1 MKAYFFVITPAN
13 YLGALQASR
22 DPRFNFSEKILV
34 VLSDYHRSL
43 IQFNSIIKEE
53 EWNVIYYPWK
63 NLDRRNKSKWQLIL
77 LNWKRLLTFNK
88 LKNLI
93 GPNDIIFWGNLNHS
107 FFKKIENRCHDIYL
121 IDDGFSTINILPKLE
136 ERFLNSTKKKGS
148 TIHLY
153 TLFQLNSTFLII
165 FNHQFNQ
172 IKSLEKHIAKE
183 KSFFFIGQPLVFNNI
198 VSEHYYVQ
206 TIQTIFTDYEKIG
219 FSCFYLPHRSTTRD
233 YIPSNWKTLEFD
245 YPVEYCAE
253 LGGFQPEI
261 FSTFYSTGVYNLEK
275 YLSLDMKQV
284 EFWRLDEKE
293 ISMNYK
299 KPIESIYSYLTINNY
314 ELKNCNTLL
323 SYSSDDK

>member
-43 IQFNSIIKEE
+43 IQFNTIIQSDD
-53 EWNVIYYPWK
+53 WHLIHFPWK
-63 NLDRRNKSKWQLIL
+63 ELDRRNKSKWQLIL

-136 ERFLNSTKKKGS
+136 ERFVNSTKKKGS

-172 IKSLEKHIAKE
+172 IKSLKKHIAKE
-183 KSFFFIGQPLVFNNI
+183 KSVFFIGQPLVFNNI
-198 VSEHYYVQ
+198 VPEHYYVQ
-206 TIQTIFTDYEKIG
+206 TIQTIFTDYEKKG

-233 YIPSNWKTLEFD
+233 YIPSNWTTLEFD

-261 FSTFYSTGVYNLEK
+261 FSTFYSTGVYNLKHIHCLDYDQCMFWELPSELLHEK
-275 YLSLDMKQV
+275 YRKD
-284 EFWRLDEKE
+284 
-293 ISMNYK
+293 
-299 KPIESIYSYLTINNY
+299 IESVYTYLKSTSCHV
-314 ELKNCNTLL
+314 KNILPLL
-323 SYSSDDK
+323 THMND